1 MINRFFGISLVLAAL
16 HAGAAPASAQDIPS
30 PYRFVE
36 SRQEAA
42 FFVGRAY
49 AAVGTLGIG
58 PQSGDMV
65 AARYLLEFGSALGMD
80 VRASWMFSA
89 RDVFDPRRDPG
100 DEVIGEAQ
108 IDIAEID
115 VRFKLNLTGHRTW
128 HRLQPYLL
136 LGGGL
141 AFEGLQDRT
150 LEQAA
155 NFLPADIYDFGT
167 RFTAAT
173 GAGLGIHISDRLILR
188 AEAGFNLWK
197 VSLPDGFLDASRQ
210 IPFDRTGVPPEEW
223 VSIRSLTVGLGWR
236 F

>member
-1 MINRFFGISLVLAAL
+1 MIKRFVSHSLLFAAL
-16 HAGAAPASAQDIPS
+16 FGAAAPAGAQDIPS
-30 PYRFVE
+30 PYRFVDT
-36 SRQEAA
+36 RQEAA
-42 FFVGRAY
+42 LFVGRAD
-49 AAVGTLGIG
+49 ASTGTLGIG
-58 PQSGDMV
+58 PKSGDMI

-80 VRASWMFSA
+80 VRASWMFSS
-89 RDVFDPRRDPG
+89 RDVFDPRREPG
-100 DEVIGEAQ
+100 DEVIGEAE

-128 HRLQPYLL
+128 NRLQPYLL

-150 LEQAA
+150 LEEAA
-155 NFLPADIYDFGT
+155 NFLPADVYEFGT

-173 GAGLGIHISDRLILR
+173 GAGIGIHLSNRLVLR
-188 AEAGFNLWK
+188 AEGGFNLWK
-197 VSLPDGFLDASRQ
+197 VVLPDGFLDASRQ

-223 VSIRSLTVGLGWR
+223 VSVRSLTLGLGWR